1 MIDMKNNYELIRV
14 STNHDWQA
22 YHDIRRKVLWENRGR
37 TSYDDK
43 HKDEYLP
50 DHHPLLF
57 KLNDIPIGT
66 TRLDDLK
73 NGFGA
78 VRLVAI
84 SDEFQRKGHGRQF
97 AFSVDNYAQ
106 GLGIK
111 ILYVNAA
118 PEALEYYKKLGWEF
132 YQWHAEKLTGIAE
145 DCKQM
150 RKILL

>member
-1 MIDMKNNYELIRV
+1 MRDNYELVRI
-14 STNHDWQA
+14 SAENDWRA

-37 TSYDDK
+37 VNYNDK
-43 HKDEYLP
+43 HTDEYLP

-57 KLNDIPIGT
+57 MLNDIPIGT

-73 NGFGA
+73 NGFGV

-84 SDEFQRKGHGRQF
+84 SDEFQGKGHGRQL

-111 ILYVNAA
+111 TLHVNAA
-118 PEALEYYKKLGWEF
+118 PEALGYYKKLGWEF